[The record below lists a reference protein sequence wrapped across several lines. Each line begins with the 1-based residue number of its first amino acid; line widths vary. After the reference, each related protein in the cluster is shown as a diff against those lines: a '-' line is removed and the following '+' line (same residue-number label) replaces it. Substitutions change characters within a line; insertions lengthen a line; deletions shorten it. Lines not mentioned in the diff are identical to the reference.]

1 MADLKENEQNSQA
14 KLIVFE
20 WEGKNAK
27 NKPVNGQIKAVS
39 ENVAKMKLRNKDI
52 KITKIK
58 KKKSGKDGRIK
69 QAEIAI
75 FTRQLATMMKSGVPL
90 IQSFEIVANSS
101 TNKAV
106 TKLLNNIKS
115 DVETGSSLEQAFS
128 KHPDQFDRLFCNL
141 IEAGE
146 AAGILDAILDR
157 LALYQEK
164 TVAIKKK
171 IKSALMYPIAV
182 MGIAFIV
189 TAILMIFVVPSF
201 ANMFESFGAELPAP
215 TQFVMTLSDFF
226 VNNWWLMI
234 AGAIGAGFGIK
245 ALYKIEKVQNF
256 SDKSILKL
264 PIFGSI
270 IQKAIYARW
279 ARTLSTMFSAGV
291 PLVDA
296 LNSVAGASGNHVY
309 YVATKNIQREIAT
322 GTGLTAA
329 MTSQKVFPVMLLQ
342 MAEIGE
348 QAGSLDSMLDKVAS
362 FYEEE
367 VDVAVASLS
376 SLMEPL
382 IIAFLGVIVGG
393 LVVSMYLPIFKM
405 AGAV

>member
-14 KLIVFE
+14 KQIVFE

-58 KKKSGKDGRIK
+58 KKKSGKSGRIK

-106 TKLLNNIKS
+106 AKLLNNIKS

-128 KHPDQFDRLFCNL
+128 KNPDQFDRLFCNL

-146 AAGILDAILDR
+146 SAGILDTILDR

-171 IKSALMYPIAV
+171 IKSALTYPIAV

-201 ANMFESFGAELPAP
+201 ASMFESFGAELPGP

-234 AGAIGAGFGIK
+234 AGAVAAGFGIK
-245 ALYKIEKVQNF
+245 AMYKLEKVQNI
-256 SDKSILKL
+256 SDKMILKL
-264 PIFGSI
+264 PIFGVI

-342 MAEIGE
+342 MSEIGE